1 MNENKKL
8 QKPWIVQKF
17 IGDKKFYQRVLFLA
31 VPIMIQNGITN
42 FVSLLDNI
50 MIGQIGTVQMSGASI
65 VNQLIFVYFLC
76 IFGAVS
82 GAGIFTAQYY
92 GKQDMEGIQYTFRFK
107 LLISTLLTVLA
118 IVLFCSAGDHLITLY
133 LSGEGKASDA
143 AAILRYG
150 GEYLSIILFGLPAFM
165 LGQAYASTLRECGET
180 MLPMKAGLA
189 AVFVNLTFNYLLI
202 FGKFGFPQL
211 GVEGAAIAT
220 VLSRYVEAA
229 IIVVWTHLHKKEN
242 PYIVG
247 LYRSFYIPAGV
258 MKNII
263 IKGTP
268 LLFNEGLWAS
278 GVAMLTQCYSVR
290 GLSVVASLNIANTIN
305 NVFNVVFIALGDSV
319 AIIVGQLLGAGEMEE
334 ARDTD
339 TKMIAFSVCS
349 CVLIGGLMLLFAP
362 LFPMLYN
369 TSNEVRQLAT
379 EIIMVSALF
388 MPQSAFLHAAYFT
401 LRSGGKTFITFL
413 FDSASIWCVSVP
425 VVYVLSRFTG
435 LSMIMIYVAYYLTET
450 FKAILGFVLVKKGI
464 WLQNIVKE

>member
-1 MNENKKL
+1 MNLK
-8 QKPWIVQKF
+8 KF
-17 IGDKKFYQRVLFLA
+17 IGDKKFYKRVLFLA

-50 MIGQIGTVQMSGASI
+50 MIGQMGTVQMSGASI

-92 GKQDMEGIQYTFRFK
+92 GKQDMKGIQYTFRFK
-107 LLISTLLTVLA
+107 LFIVTLLTALA
-118 IVLFCSAGDHLITLY
+118 IVLFCCMGDTLITFY

-143 AAILRYG
+143 AAILVYG
-150 GEYLSIILFGLPAFM
+150 KQYLAVTLFGLPAFM
-165 LGQAYASTLRECGET
+165 IGQVYASTLRECGET
-180 MLPMKAGLA
+180 VVPMKAGLV
-189 AVFVNLTFNYLLI
+189 AVFVNLVFNYLLI

-220 VLSRYVEAA
+220 VLSRYVETA
-229 IIVVWTHLHKKEN
+229 IIVFWTHTHKKEN
-242 PYIVG
+242 PYIAG
-247 LYRSFYIPAGV
+247 MYASLYIPGDV
-258 MKNII
+258 MKNIV

-278 GVAMLTQCYSVR
+278 GMAMLTQCYSVR

-305 NVFNVVFIALGDSV
+305 NVFNVVFIALGNSV

-334 ARDTD
+334 ARETD
-339 TKMIAFSVCS
+339 TKMIAFSVGACFI
-349 CVLIGGLMLLFAP
+349 VGVLMLLFAP

-369 TSNEVRQLAT
+369 TTDDVRHLAT
-379 EIIMVSALF
+379 QIIMVAAAF

-413 FDSASIWCVSVP
+413 FDSASIWCLSVP
-425 VVYVLSRFTG
+425 VVYALSRFTG
-435 LSMIMIYVAYYLTET
+435 LSMIMIYVACYLTET
-450 FKAILGFVLVKKGI
+450 LKALLGFILVKKGI